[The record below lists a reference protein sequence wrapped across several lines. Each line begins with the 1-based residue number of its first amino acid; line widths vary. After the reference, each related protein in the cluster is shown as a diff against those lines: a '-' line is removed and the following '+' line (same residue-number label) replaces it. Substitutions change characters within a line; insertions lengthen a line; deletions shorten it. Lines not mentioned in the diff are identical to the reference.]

1 MALLF
6 QLTPPVYDSYSP
18 SLHHFQL
25 CRHRLSKRHRCIIPS
40 CLKSSTPGAN
50 LNSTPHTLAR
60 LYPLTPYLQAQWQ
73 PVLYGWLCGAISV
86 YSLSQIV
93 PKVGRLSAVL
103 TTLDA
108 VTLRDQGLILGV
120 LVLVRI
126 ISSYLQQAF
135 LWDAALNCVY
145 NIRVSVYRRV
155 LERDLGFFEGKNGVS
170 AGDIAYRITAES
182 ADVADTIYSFLNTIV
197 PSTLQLLTM
206 GTQMLVIS
214 PVLSLISALT
224 IVPSTLQL
232 LTMGTQMLVISP
244 VLSLISALVIP
255 VMALMVGCL
264 GENLREISNRAH
276 LSVASLSAYLNEVLP
291 SILFVKANNAELCEN
306 VRFQLLA
313 STDCSACLDKKKMKA
328 LIPHIIQ
335 IFYFGLLFTICAGSV
350 VASRDSLDCSAIV
363 SFITSLYL
371 LIEPIQGVGKAYNEL
386 KQGEPAVERLFT
398 LTSFIPQVIE
408 QPDSVELDQVLG
420 EVKFSGVSF
429 RYEDSTQFVLNGV
442 DFRIKAGEIVALVG
456 PSGGGKTTVA
466 KLLLRLYDPVC
477 GVILMDGH
485 DIRNIRLE
493 NLRRHV
499 GLVSQDVTLFSG
511 TIAENIGYRDL
522 MADIDMERVEFA
534 ARIANADEFIETL
547 PDRYQTN
554 IGPRG
559 SSLSGGQKQRL
570 AIARVLYQNP
580 SILILD
586 EATSALD
593 SRSEL
598 QVRRALERLMQNRT
612 VLVIAHRLETV
623 LMAQRILLL
632 DDGKLQE
639 LSRSSLI
646 DAQHTS
652 LASLALVI

>member
-6 QLTPPVYDSYSP
+6 QLTPPVYYSYSP
-18 SLHHFQL
+18 SLHHLQL
-25 CRHRLSKRHRCIIPS
+25 SRHRLSKRHRCIIPS

-60 LYPLTPYLQAQWQ
+60 LYPLKPYLQAQWQ
-73 PVLYGWLCGAISV
+73 PVLYGWLCSAISV

-93 PKVGRLSAVL
+93 PKAGRLSAVL

-155 LERDLGFFEGKNGVS
+155 LERDLGFFESKNGVS

-197 PSTLQLLTM
+197 PSTLQLF
-206 GTQMLVIS
+206 
-214 PVLSLISALT
+214 
-224 IVPSTLQL
+224 
-232 LTMGTQMLVISP
+232 TMGTQMLVISP

-306 VRFQLLA
+306 IRFQLLA

-350 VASRDSLDCSAIV
+350 VASRGSFDCSAIV

-398 LTSFIPQVIE
+398 LTRFIPQVIE
-408 QPDSVELDQVLG
+408 QPDSVELDQVHG

-442 DFRIKAGEIVALVG
+442 DLRIKAGEIVALVG

>member
-6 QLTPPVYDSYSP
+6 QLTPPVYYSYSP
-18 SLHHFQL
+18 SLHHLQL
-25 CRHRLSKRHRCIIPS
+25 SRHRLSKRHRCIIPS

-60 LYPLTPYLQAQWQ
+60 LYPLKPYLQAQWQ
-73 PVLYGWLCGAISV
+73 PVLYGWLCSAISV

-93 PKVGRLSAVL
+93 PKAGRLSAVL

-197 PSTLQLLTM
+197 PSTLQLF
-206 GTQMLVIS
+206 
-214 PVLSLISALT
+214 
-224 IVPSTLQL
+224 
-232 LTMGTQMLVISP
+232 TMGTQMLVISP

-306 VRFQLLA
+306 IRFQLLA

-350 VASRDSLDCSAIV
+350 VASRGSFDCSAIV

-398 LTSFIPQVIE
+398 LTRFIPQVIE
-408 QPDSVELDQVLG
+408 QPDSVELDQVHG

-442 DFRIKAGEIVALVG
+442 DLRIKAGEIVALVG